1 MKEVLTSTLGYCIYS
16 CILGIMI
23 GLCINANIPKKKS
36 KRIYVDNEP
45 MEE

>member
-1 MKEVLTSTLGYCIYS
+1 MKEILTSELGHCIYS

-23 GLCINANIPKKKS
+23 GLFINANIPKKKS
-36 KRIYVDNEP
+36 KRIYVDNDP